1 MHLPCTFAWL
11 SRGDYLVCCRV
22 AWNQDVQHLC
32 GLDGLGEVC
41 VELILPKTVSLRK
54 SILRL
59 GIVYTVVRHRNAP
72 IESIIHKVVSV
83 TRKILNVYF
92 LVFIQEFGKL
102 VSFRYNLPE
111 PSVCFLDLARAG
123 MMCVKQSGSHRRME
137 GRLANQ

>member
-1 MHLPCTFAWL
+1 MQ
-11 SRGDYLVCCRV
+11 Y
-22 AWNQDVQHLC
+22 LC

-72 IESIIHKVVSV
+72 IESIIHKVVRV

-92 LVFIQEFGKL
+92 LVFIQEFWKL

-111 PSVCFLDLARAG
+111 PSASRVSPFRLIFVLSS
-123 MMCVKQSGSHRRME
+123 SGENS
-137 GRLANQ
+137 